1 MLVAG
6 LAFLVGAAMT
16 SCAGLLNNH
25 SAKTAGSQL
34 GSAALVTLV
43 LGRVSLG
50 VGVGFANQAVP
61 LFLNEMSPA
70 RLRGAFNIMFQLA
83 TTVGIILAQL
93 VNVSFWIFGERF
105 FLLLLSF
112 FPSFSSTEKE
122 EKNELTFF
130 FFSNQ
135 PLTISGRNVAPRRGR
150 GPGLEDLARA
160 RRW

>member
-25 SAKTAGSQL
+25 HSKSTGSSSTSQL

-93 VNVSFWIFGERF
+93 VNVSFWILGERF
-105 FLLLLSF
+105 FC
-112 FPSFSSTEKE
+112 
-122 EKNELTFF
+122 
-130 FFSNQ
+130 
-135 PLTISGRNVAPRRGR
+135 
-150 GPGLEDLARA
+150 
-160 RRW
+160 

>member
-25 SAKTAGSQL
+25 HSKSAAGSSSSSSTSQL

-93 VNVSFWIFGERF
+93 VNVSFWIFGES

-112 FPSFSSTEKE
+112 FPSSFISKKTRGK
-122 EKNELTFF
+122 KRAHLF
-130 FFSNQ
+130 FFS
-135 PLTISGRNVAPRRGR
+135 LFK
-150 GPGLEDLARA
+150 
-160 RRW
+160 

>member
-25 SAKTAGSQL
+25 RGSDISNSSPL

-70 RLRGAFNIMFQLA
+70 HLRGAFNIMFQLA
-83 TTVGIILAQL
+83 TTIGIILAQL
-93 VNVSFWIFGERF
+93 VNVCESSFLYEKKAKKTKRKRKSAHFF
-105 FLLLLSF
+105 FLTYSGLEKKKLSDD
-112 FPSFSSTEKE
+112 FS
-122 EKNELTFF
+122 
-130 FFSNQ
+130 
-135 PLTISGRNVAPRRGR
+135 GWNVAPRHGR
-150 GPGLEDLARA
+150 LARVEDLSRA
-160 RRW
+160 RSR

>member
-25 SAKTAGSQL
+25 ATAIPSPL

-70 RLRGAFNIMFQLA
+70 HLRGAFNIMFQLA
-83 TTVGIILAQL
+83 TTIGIILAQL
-93 VNVSFWIFGERF
+93 VNVS
-105 FLLLLSF
+105 
-112 FPSFSSTEKE
+112 
-122 EKNELTFF
+122 
-130 FFSNQ
+130 
-135 PLTISGRNVAPRRGR
+135 
-150 GPGLEDLARA
+150 
-160 RRW
+160 

>member
-25 SAKTAGSQL
+25 AVLGSSSL

-70 RLRGAFNIMFQLA
+70 HLRGAFNIMFQLA

-93 VNVSFWIFGERF
+93 VNVSFF
-105 FLLLLSF
+105 SF
-112 FPSFSSTEKE
+112 FP
-122 EKNELTFF
+122 
-130 FFSNQ
+130 
-135 PLTISGRNVAPRRGR
+135 
-150 GPGLEDLARA
+150 
-160 RRW
+160 